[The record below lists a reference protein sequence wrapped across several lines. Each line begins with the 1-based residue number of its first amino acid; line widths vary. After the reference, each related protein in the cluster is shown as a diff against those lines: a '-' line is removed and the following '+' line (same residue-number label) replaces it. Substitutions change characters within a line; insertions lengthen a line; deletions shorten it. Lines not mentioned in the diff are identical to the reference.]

1 LFGVLSFVILLNT
14 PYFETP
20 KDRLLEREIANLKL
34 NYAVVDKKIDQLDVV
49 IEAIEERDNNLYRTY
64 FNTLPFLKRN
74 ENLVL
79 QM

>member
-1 LFGVLSFVILLNT
+1 LKLLKT
-14 PYFETP
+14 DF
-20 KDRLLEREIANLKL
+20 LEREIANLKL

-64 FNTLPFLKRN
+64 FNTAPIPERN